1 MKIFKNNS
9 SANGIVCIALSL
21 FLINSIISSAQ
32 VSQNTDNNFPM
43 YNGNDLGVQYDST
56 LSIFKIWS
64 PMAEMVRLNIYNTDS
79 ATTVSEKVNLNKS
92 EKGVWEIAIK
102 KDLKNKYYTFQI
114 QQDKKWLQE
123 TPDPY
128 AKAVGV
134 NGKRAMIIDLKE
146 TNPENWSNDK
156 YVPLKNATEA
166 ILYELHIRDFSINAN
181 SGMKNKGK
189 YAAFTE
195 INTKTPLGNS
205 SGLDHIK
212 ELGVTHI
219 HLLPAFDFSS
229 IDESKPDLK
238 QYNWGYDPLNYNT
251 PEGSYS
257 TNPSNGGVRIKEFK
271 RMVQSIHNKG
281 IGVIMDVVYNHTS
294 SLTNSPFALTV
305 PGYFYRQNPDE
316 SFSDAT
322 GCGNET
328 ASEKDMMRKYMIES
342 VCYWAKEYHIDGFR
356 FDLMGVHDI
365 ETMNLLSEAL
375 HKINPNVFIYGEGW
389 TAGASPLNEELRAI
403 KRNTYKLNGIAAFS
417 DDMRDGIKG
426 QWNNERSIGF
436 ASGNVRVSD
445 DVKFGIVGATY
456 HKQIRYDKV
465 SYSKT
470 PWAKEPTQ
478 CINYASCH
486 DNHTLYDKLKISVK
500 NANDSLLIKMD
511 KLSNAIV
518 LTSQGVPFIHAGE
531 EMIRTKKGV
540 ENSYKSA
547 DSINAINW
555 SNKDKNLEVF
565 NYYKSLIELRK
576 NHPAFRMPTNAIIQE
591 NILFLQMGIEGLIAY
606 VISNNANG
614 DKWNRILVMLNGSTA
629 DRFVSLPDGDW
640 TLVADGSQ
648 VNENGIKKI
657 SDSKI
662 TLSGSSAFIFYQD

>member
-1 MKIFKNNS
+1 M
-9 SANGIVCIALSL
+9 
-21 FLINSIISSAQ
+21 
-32 VSQNTDNNFPM
+32 SQNTDNNFPM